1 MRALAAR
8 LTSGNAVSL
17 ILAFVCVTVVIWIRS
32 LPAFLPGAD
41 ELAQK
46 VVDRRV
52 REQLSRDI
60 MRRLP
65 PAQWMQ
71 TVDSAAK
78 EWMQRNPAQV
88 AAAEQRALAEIRSE
102 MTFTAADGR
111 SYTHLG
117 DYDSYVWLRNARTYL
132 SKGTTCDAI
141 VGDECRDTYGNAPVG
156 YRMVYNRSLHIAAI
170 VTVHRLIT
178 FFRPGYPLPAS
189 AFLVPVIL
197 GALGVL
203 PAFFIARRLGGNVAA
218 IVAALAISL
227 DPNYLIRSA
236 GSDNDAWNIVMPLYI
251 AWPLL
256 VALNAGKASRAASF
270 ALVAGF
276 LTGIYAAVWRGWVF
290 TFSVVFC
297 AAVGCLAL
305 ALLRHCALAG
315 WRSAWRAAEVRAIA
329 CAVAVYYVAAGVFTL
344 FTGAS
349 AFSTPFI
356 SIFALLWSGSPA
368 AAEIWPFVMKA
379 VSEMG
384 QMLPVEIVQSMGGFG
399 VFFAAWLGLISL
411 VLPLRRLQ
419 TRHIVMSVWVLAV
432 FIVHY
437 YLFAE
442 TDLRKTIF
450 LFLFSAPFAAELSIS
465 AWKNEPVETDEAA
478 VLLILIWCC
487 ASLYELFEGARFVM
501 FLAIPFGFALGSFAE
516 RARMVLQTLFA
527 RTLSRR
533 AAWAGAASCLIAL
546 SVVLYPVHRGYASMK
561 NYYPAMNDAWWDTL
575 VEIKRSS
582 SADAIV
588 NTWWDYGYWVKYA
601 AQRRVTSDGGT
612 LWTHIPHWLAKAL
625 VAPSDVESRGIL
637 RMLNCAS
644 DATPLPEGSY
654 GAFGRLTAMGVGEYR
669 AYEILSELVKFDRA
683 AAARYLADR
692 GFPADRR
699 EAILASTH
707 CRPAESFL
715 VISREMIAKA
725 EGWMWLG
732 SWDVRRAYLAH
743 RTRLLPQPQA
753 LQDLARLDYRP
764 DEAKAVYDYIA
775 RLKDQEQIDNFIAP
789 PQRLIP
795 SEWIPCRESQ
805 PAMECIIT
813 ITNGAGVNRIEF
825 RYDPAAPTN
834 ARLTQGERSGTA
846 AALIV
851 AGARALDERL
861 DANAVFADI
870 GVLLDLSGRRILVGS
885 PLMIRSTLVRLFFLD
900 GRYSGIF
907 KPFARKNTLTG
918 EEVASFKIDWRE

>member
-1 MRALAAR
+1 MTRLA
-8 LTSGNAVSL
+8 SGNAVSL
-17 ILAFVCVTVVIWIRS
+17 ILALACVTLVIWIRS

-46 VVDRRV
+46 IVDRRV
-52 REQLSRDI
+52 REQLSPDV
-60 MRRLP
+60 MRQFP
-65 PAQWMQ
+65 PERWME
-71 TVDSAAK
+71 TVDAAAK
-78 EWMQRNPAQV
+78 EWMERNPAQV
-88 AAAEQRALAEIRSE
+88 AAAEQKALAEIRSE

-141 VGDECRDTYGNAPVG
+141 VGGECRDTYGNAPVG

-170 VTVHRLIT
+170 VAVHRLIT
-178 FFRPGYPLPAS
+178 FFRPGYPLLAS
-189 AFLVPVIL
+189 AFLVPIIL

-236 GSDNDAWNIVMPLYI
+236 GSDNDVWNIVMPLYI

-256 VALNAGKASRAASF
+256 VALTAGKASRAGAF
-270 ALVAGF
+270 ALIAGF
-276 LTGIYAAVWRGWVF
+276 LTGVYAAVWRGWIF
-290 TFSVVFC
+290 TFSVVFS

-305 ALLRHCALAG
+305 ALLRQSAVAG

-329 CAVAVYYVAAGVFTL
+329 CAVAVYYIAAGVFTS

-356 SIFALLWSGSPA
+356 SISALLWSGPPA
-368 AAEIWPFVMKA
+368 APEIWPLVMKA

-384 QMLPVEIVQSMGGFG
+384 QMLPVEVVQSMGGLG

-411 VLPLRRLQ
+411 VLPVRRLQ
-419 TRHIVMSVWVLAV
+419 TRHIVLSVWVLAV

-442 TDLRKTIF
+442 TDLPKKIF
-450 LFLFSAPFAAELSIS
+450 LFLFSAPFAAELSIR
-465 AWKNEPVETDEAA
+465 AWKNEPVEADEAA
-478 VLLILIWCC
+478 VVLILLWCF
-487 ASLYELFEGARFVM
+487 ASLYELFEGARFIM
-501 FLAIPFGFALGSFAE
+501 FLAIPFGFALGSFAGRV
-516 RARMVLQTLFA
+516 RALLQTLFA

-533 AAWAGAASCLIAL
+533 AAWTGAASSLIAL
-546 SVVLYPVHRGYASMK
+546 SLVLYPVHRGYASMK

-575 VEIKRSS
+575 AEIKSKSS
-582 SADAIV
+582 PDAIV

-601 AQRRVTSDGGT
+601 AQRRVSTDGGT

-625 VAPSDVESRGIL
+625 IAPSDVESRGIL

-644 DATPLPEGSY
+644 DATPLPEGRFS
-654 GAFGRLTAMGVGEYR
+654 AFGKLTAMGLSEYR
-669 AYEILSELVKFDRA
+669 AYEILTALVKFDRA

-692 GFPADRR
+692 GFSADRR

-707 CRPAESFL
+707 CRPPDSFL
-715 VISREMIAKA
+715 VVSREMIAKA
-725 EGWMWLG
+725 EGWTWLG
-732 SWDVRRAYLAH
+732 SWDVRRAYLAQ
-743 RTRLLPQPQA
+743 RTRLLPEPQA
-753 LQDLARLDYRP
+753 LEDLARLDYRP
-764 DEAKAVYDYIA
+764 NDAKAVYDYIG
-775 RLKDQEQIDNFIAP
+775 RLKDEKQIDNFIAP
-789 PQRLIP
+789 PPRLIP
-795 SEWIPCRESQ
+795 AEWIPCRESDG
-805 PAMECIIT
+805 AMACIIT
-813 ITNGAGVNRIEF
+813 ITNSGGVNRIEF
-825 RYDPAAPTN
+825 RYDPAAPAN
-834 ARLTQGERSGTA
+834 ARLMQGERSGAA

-851 AGARALDERL
+851 AGTRTLDERL
-861 DANAVFADI
+861 DADAVFGDI

-885 PLMIRSTLVRLFFLD
+885 PLMIRSTLVRLFYLD

-907 KPFARKNTLTG
+907 SPFARKTTLAG
-918 EEVASFKIDWRE
+918 EEVASFKIDWQE